1 MIGLEIKHNLTFDI
15 VDNWIE
21 VQDGKPA
28 YAYYATLDNGGVSL
42 KKALRTPGMLRREKG
57 KKAPISFFQF
67 AKITQDLIT
76 TLIILKKNNVVHKD
90 IIIDNVLVHDLQGE
104 DNENPGPRTEL
115 IDFGWSK
122 RIVKATAASV
132 GIVNGKLAPE
142 LSLNTHLPKPPFLPD
157 WVINDPILKN
167 A

>member
-1 MIGLEIKHNLTFDI
+1 
-15 VDNWIE
+15 
-21 VQDGKPA
+21 
-28 YAYYATLDNGGVSL
+28 
-42 KKALRTPGMLRREKG
+42 MLGRSKG
-57 KKAPISFFQF
+57 QKAPISFFQF
-67 AKITQDLIT
+67 AKIAQDLIT
-76 TLIILKKNNVVHKD
+76 TLIILKKNAVLHRD